1 MFQKRHDSRRIG
13 AGGCPAD
20 DGHTDG
26 DGLAVGDGK
35 MALCLHAVTDGVTQ
49 IQLHPRAG
57 VEFVLHDHV
66 PL

>member
-1 MFQKRHDSRRIG
+1 MTFG
-13 AGGCPAD
+13 
-20 DGHTDG
+20 
-26 DGLAVGDGK
+26 
-35 MALCLHAVTDGVTQ
+35 LHAVTDGVTQ